1 MLFFWDLDLF
11 EVIWPILKYCSCT
24 NFCFPCALFP
34 VSFLGVLCKC
44 PLQNDYQEDSGA
56 AYPLPAV
63 KVSMDWLKLRPSV
76 FQEAVVDERQ

>member
-1 MLFFWDLDLF
+1 MCGFFVVVFFFFFPLFL
-11 EVIWPILKYCSCT
+11 
-24 NFCFPCALFP
+24 

-44 PLQNDYQEDSGA
+44 PLQNAYQEDSGA

-76 FQEAVVDERQ
+76 FQEAVVDERR

>member
-1 MLFFWDLDLF
+1 MPFPHHGVFSFVFPLTLFL
-11 EVIWPILKYCSCT
+11 
-24 NFCFPCALFP
+24 

-76 FQEAVVDERQ
+76 FQEAVVDERR

>member
-1 MLFFWDLDLF
+1 MSFPHPLGVFF
-11 EVIWPILKYCSCT
+11 V
-24 NFCFPCALFP
+24 CFFSALFL

-76 FQEAVVDERQ
+76 FQEAVVDERR

>member
-1 MLFFWDLDLF
+1 MRSFDQFESVILALFFFFPFSLF
-11 EVIWPILKYCSCT
+11 S
-24 NFCFPCALFP
+24 

-76 FQEAVVDERQ
+76 FQEAVVDERR

>member
-1 MLFFWDLDLF
+1 MSFPHPLGFFFCLFF
-11 EVIWPILKYCSCT
+11 S
-24 NFCFPCALFP
+24 ALFL

-76 FQEAVVDERQ
+76 FQEAVVDERR

>member
-1 MLFFWDLDLF
+1 MWVFVFAL
-11 EVIWPILKYCSCT
+11 
-24 NFCFPCALFP
+24 FCFVFPLFL

-76 FQEAVVDERQ
+76 FQEAVVDERR